1 MAKVEIL
8 LAVKKEDA
16 ARYYK
21 NLVAHEGFTIQVV
34 HTVADAQ
41 AVLASGD
48 QRVDV
53 FVVDNRLD
61 NVFHTIGELRL
72 SYPRLLI
79 ILVDEESDFGMPGQ
93 ADDISTDPFKND
105 DLARKIRRLM
115 SDRQM
120 ETVRSDSLPA
130 VRNFAK
136 QLRAATGALGKQQAA
151 VSACKDT
158 GYDYVAYYHKDSGVE
173 AHLLLRAQAGPAAI
187 QSIAP
192 KEASGEDLI
201 GWVLVNGQSRIAGP
215 EDSPNHNLVVRGRL
229 GAVACVP
236 VSFNGVGYGVMAAFR
251 DRPGSITQENVMM
264 LELIGAQLAAALSK
278 ER

>member
-1 MAKVEIL
+1 MASVEIL

-21 NLVAHEGFTIQVV
+21 NLMVHEGFTIQVT

-41 AVLASGD
+41 GVMASND

-61 NVFHTIGELRL
+61 HVFQTIGELRQ

-136 QLRAATGALGKQQAA
+136 QLRGATGALGKQQAA
-151 VSACKDT
+151 VSSCKDT
-158 GYDYVAYYHKDSGVE
+158 GYDYVAYYHKDASAEV
-173 AHLLLRAQAGPAAI
+173 HLVLRAQAGPAAI

-192 KEASGEDLI
+192 KAATGEDLI
-201 GWVLVNGQSRIAGP
+201 GWVLVNGQSRVAGP
-215 EDSPNHNLVVRGRL
+215 EDSPNHPLVQRGRL